1 MGSIP
6 YSHKSGPSNRIK
18 DSVTTWSKDSD
29 PTWSKGSTNSPGIDA
44 VRSSSVNVVWSIASV
59 INGARGRRWIAFS
72 STDECKV

>member
-6 YSHKSGPSNRIK
+6 YSHKSGPSNRITK
-18 DSVTTWSKDSD
+18 HYLTW
-29 PTWSKGSTNSPGIDA
+29 PKGSTNSPGIDA

-72 STDECKV
+72 STEECKV